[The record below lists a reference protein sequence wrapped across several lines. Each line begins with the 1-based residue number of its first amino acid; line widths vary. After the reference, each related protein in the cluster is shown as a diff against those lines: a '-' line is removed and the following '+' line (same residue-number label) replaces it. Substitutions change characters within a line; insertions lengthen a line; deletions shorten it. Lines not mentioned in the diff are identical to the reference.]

1 MIIIGEKI
9 NVMSK
14 TIGPAMKAR
23 EAKPI
28 QDLAKVQVAGGAD
41 YLDINIGPATKD
53 GPELMEWLVKTVQEA
68 VDIPLSLDTTNAE
81 AMEAGLKVHKGTAL
95 INSISGEKSRLEK
108 MLPLVK
114 KYDANVIG
122 LALSDAGVPR
132 DANERV
138 AVAVDVMTAL
148 SMEGISLDKLFL
160 DPIVMPVCVA
170 QKDALEVVEAI
181 KLFKQLND
189 PPIKT
194 VVGLSNV
201 FNGCP
206 EEVKGLLGRT
216 FFTILTAVGL
226 DAAIADPMDKDF
238 MDAVKTLKVYQ
249 NEILYC
255 HSYLEQ

>member
-23 EAKPI
+23 EAGPI
-28 QDLAKVQVAGGAD
+28 QELAKDQAAGGAD

-53 GPELMEWLVKTVQEA
+53 GPALMEWLVKTVQEV
-68 VDIPLSLDTTNAE
+68 VDLPLSLDTTNAE
-81 AMEAGLKVHKGTAL
+81 AMEAGLNVHKGRAL
-95 INSISGEKSRLEK
+95 VNSISAEKSRLEK

-122 LALSDAGVPR
+122 LALSDAGIPR

-138 AVAVDVMTAL
+138 AAAVDVVTAL
-148 SMEGISLDKLFL
+148 SMEGISLDRLFL

-170 QKDALEVVEAI
+170 QKDAMEVVEAI

-189 PPIKT
+189 PPVKT

-201 FNGCP
+201 YNGCP
-206 EEVKGLLGRT
+206 EEVKGIIGRT
-216 FFTILTAVGL
+216 FFALLAAVGL
-226 DAAIADPMDKDF
+226 DAAIADPLEKEF
-238 MDAVKTLKVYQ
+238 MDVVKTMKVFG
-249 NEILYC
+249 NDILYC